1 MINLVKKAAQEAGQ
15 RIQEVLKQSVISSQK
30 EDGSPLTI
38 ADQLSHDVL
47 VMALPKILNV
57 PVLSEEC
64 SISYKERK
72 NWETFW
78 LIDPLD
84 GTKEF
89 LEGEK
94 DFCINIALI
103 RNQRPI
109 LGVIY
114 APALNEMYWA
124 EKGRGFS
131 ASGIQSL
138 QRDDKNQVVATSR
151 FHHSPSTQT
160 FIETHKLGPAVTIG
174 AALKFCRLALGE
186 IDIYPRFQ
194 GSSEW
199 DIGAGQIIVEEAG
212 GYMIDL
218 TTGESPLYNKP
229 STRNNHF
236 IAARSHISFNTLQ
249 LGNL

>member
-1 MINLVKKAAQEAGQ
+1 MINFVKEASQEAGQ
-15 RIQEVLKQSVISSQK
+15 KILAVFNQGIISTQK

-47 VMALPKILNV
+47 MTALPKILNI

-64 SISYKERK
+64 SIPYEERK
-72 NWETFW
+72 RWETFW

-89 LEGEK
+89 SEGER

-103 RNQRPI
+103 KNQHPV

-114 APALNEMYWA
+114 APALKEMYCA
-124 EKGRGFS
+124 EKGHGFS
-131 ASGIQSL
+131 ADGIQSPH
-138 QRDDKNQVVATSR
+138 RNDKNKVVATSR
-151 FHHSPSTQT
+151 FHHSPSTQA
-160 FIETHKLGPAVTIG
+160 FIETHKLGPTVTIG

-199 DIGAGQIIVEEAG
+199 DTAAGQIIIEEAG

-218 TTGESPLYNKP
+218 TTKAPLLYNKP
-229 STRNNHF
+229 SIRNNHF
-236 IAARSHISFNTLQ
+236 IAARSHIPFTPFQ